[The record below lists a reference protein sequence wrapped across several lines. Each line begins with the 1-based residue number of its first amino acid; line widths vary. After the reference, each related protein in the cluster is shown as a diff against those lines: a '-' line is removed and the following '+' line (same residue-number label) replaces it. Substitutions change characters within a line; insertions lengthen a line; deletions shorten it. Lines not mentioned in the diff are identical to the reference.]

1 MDFFTPDP
9 LVRARLRR
17 LEANVSAFIALDNIV
32 YLHNVLATVVANH
45 FNHDPVWTLLVGPSS
60 SGKTELLR
68 LPLLLPVA
76 HKASNLR
83 RANLL
88 SGSIKKGSDE
98 DTGLLFRMGDF
109 GVIVVEDLT
118 TLIQT
123 SRDALGE
130 VLALLREIFDGHVVR
145 HFGNA
150 AKDEV
155 AWDGKAGFVG
165 GVTPAIDSCHRLLTT
180 MGDRFLMSRM
190 SLNHDLMVA
199 QGQKAV
205 HRFGVPDDIRQHLA
219 EETRDF
225 LLPIT
230 TKLRNAVL
238 PPLPLA
244 LSDKLVAMATL
255 ACRLR
260 TITERGLNG
269 DVIGGYIN
277 EMPARMACQFSSLL
291 YGHLAIGLT
300 LEEAFQA
307 VSHVARSSVP
317 AIRREV
323 FEHVLASPGAVV
335 NSLADAMRMPKTT
348 ASRLIQ
354 EMYTTR
360 VFDKVGKK
368 EGHFEISPEL
378 MDLVE
383 TINLPFPDLSLLTS
397 GGGSDGFYHE
407 LMAEISAEPVTAEA
421 DEAYMISQYEDTET
435 RPRIP
440 EKLPP
445 PVPCDMDAE
454 LPLPDGSE
462 AAWWRAFQRK
472 HYDFERF
479 MQDENIPEEVFI
491 DSCYPGRPNR
501 PLAAG
506 MRFGHWVL
514 LADDPGKRHGKVLC
528 RCDCGKERNVL
539 VDNLIAGQSQSCGCA
554 RKKLM
559 HKADAETE
567 DEADGMVSYPIIED
581 AEEACGVLIT
591 GSASQS

>member
-1 MDFFTPDP
+1 MFFFTPDP

-17 LEANVSAFIALDNIV
+17 LEAAVRSFIVLDSHV

-45 FNHDPVWTLLVGPSS
+45 FNHDPVWMFLVAASS

-83 RANLL
+83 RSNLL
-88 SGSIKKGSDE
+88 SGSVTKNSDE

-130 VLALLREIFDGHVVR
+130 VLALMREIFDGNVVR

-165 GVTPAIDSCHRLLTT
+165 GVTPTIDRCHRLLTT

-190 SLNHDLMVA
+190 SLDHDLMVA

-238 PPLPLA
+238 PLLPLA
-244 LSDKLVAMATL
+244 LADKLVAMATL

-260 TITERGLNG
+260 AVTQRGSNG
-269 DVIGGYIN
+269 DVMGGYIS
-277 EMPARMACQFSSLL
+277 EAPARMACQFSSLL
-291 YGHLAIGLT
+291 CGHLAIGLT

-317 AIRREV
+317 ALRQQV

-335 NSLADAMRMPKTT
+335 NSLAEAMRLPRTT
-348 ASRLIQ
+348 ANRLIQ

-360 VFDKVGKK
+360 VFDKVGRK
-368 EGHFEISPEL
+368 EGHFEVSPRL
-378 MDLVE
+378 MDLVD
-383 TINLPFPDLSLLTS
+383 IIRQPLPDLRLLTS
-397 GGGSDGFYHE
+397 GGE
-407 LMAEISAEPVTAEA
+407 PPISETG
-421 DEAYMISQYEDTET
+421 EAYTESQHADTENL
-435 RPRIP
+435 PRIP
-440 EKLPP
+440 EIPAT
-445 PVPCDMDAE
+445 PVPSMDATE
-454 LPLPDGSE
+454 TM
-462 AAWWRAFQRK
+462 
-472 HYDFERF
+472 YDPGDHTSCHGTEDYPPMTSAVLSPALRSRERF
-479 MQDENIPEEVFI
+479 GRWTLLE
-491 DSCYPGRPNR
+491 DSS
-501 PLAAG
+501 
-506 MRFGHWVL
+506 
-514 LADDPGKRHGKVLC
+514 GKRSEKVLC
-528 RCDCGKERNVL
+528 RCDCGTERRVL
-539 VDNLIAGQSQSCGCA
+539 VGNLVAGYSRSCGCG
-554 RKKLM
+554 RKKL
-559 HKADAETE
+559 KRKDDAEHGNDAE
-567 DEADGMVSYPIIED
+567 GVASYPIT
-581 AEEACGVLIT
+581 EEGEQTCGVLILDT
-591 GSASQS
+591 ACHS